1 MIPNGPP
8 LLTWGLCATAIRT
21 EYKSASPCAQLPDRK
36 PGIENWSWTATNW
49 GTEFGKSIQLNSQIR
64 KQQMETFFQKK
75 KHHGK
80 KQCILRRRM
89 KRKRRG
95 YCIFF
100 PSVCYCGA
108 ALMESI
114 LRARERCIK
123 CCGGGLARPLI
134 AGIRNATRNVVISK
148 IVSPFF
154 IVYWRPFLPLQPK
167 NGREING
174 NSLETFILIKVFA
187 STIPGLESLMMVAV
201 NTINADT
208 TLWLP

>member
-1 MIPNGPP
+1 MLLRYEQNTKVHP
-8 LLTWGLCATAIRT
+8 LVLSYQTGSQEL
-21 EYKSASPCAQLPDRK
+21 K
-36 PGIENWSWTATNW
+36 IEVELQQIGEQSLEN
-49 GTEFGKSIQLNSQIR
+49 QYNSTLR
-64 KQQMETFFQKK
+64 LEGNKWKLFFQEERSWE
-75 KHHGK
+75 

-100 PSVCYCGA
+100 PSVFYCGA

-174 NSLETFILIKVFA
+174 NSLDWKPSFSSRFLLLPFLVWKVWWW
-187 STIPGLESLMMVAV
+187 
-201 NTINADT
+201 
-208 TLWLP
+208 WL

>member
-1 MIPNGPP
+1 MKLNCNKLGNRVWKINTTPRLESNKWK
-8 LLTWGLCATAIRT
+8 LFEKET
-21 EYKSASPCAQLPDRK
+21 
-36 PGIENWSWTATNW
+36 SW
-49 GTEFGKSIQLNSQIR
+49 E
-64 KQQMETFFQKK
+64 
-75 KHHGK
+75 

-89 KRKRRG
+89 KRE

-100 PSVCYCGA
+100 SFCCYYCSA

-114 LRARERCIK
+114 LRGARERCIK

-148 IVSPFF
+148 IVSPLF
-154 IVYWRPFLPLQPK
+154 YSLLEARPFLQLQPK

-174 NSLETFILIKVFA
+174 NSLETFVLIKVFA

-208 TLWLP
+208 TL

>member
-1 MIPNGPP
+1 MLLRYEQNTKVHP
-8 LLTWGLCATAIRT
+8 LVLSYQTGSQEL
-21 EYKSASPCAQLPDRK
+21 K
-36 PGIENWSWTATNW
+36 IEVELQQIGEQSLEN
-49 GTEFGKSIQLNSQIR
+49 QYNSTLR
-64 KQQMETFFQKK
+64 LESNKWKLFFKK
-75 KHHGK
+75 KDHGK

-208 TLWLP
+208 TL

>member
-1 MIPNGPP
+1 MH
-8 LLTWGLCATAIRT
+8 L
-21 EYKSASPCAQLPDRK
+21 E
-36 PGIENWSWTATNW
+36 
-49 GTEFGKSIQLNSQIR
+49 
-64 KQQMETFFQKK
+64 KK
-75 KHHGK
+75 NEEEK
-80 KQCILRRRM
+80 KRILH
-89 KRKRRG
+89 
-95 YCIFF
+95 IF

-208 TLWLP
+208 TL

>member
-1 MIPNGPP
+1 
-8 LLTWGLCATAIRT
+8 
-21 EYKSASPCAQLPDRK
+21 
-36 PGIENWSWTATNW
+36 
-49 GTEFGKSIQLNSQIR
+49 
-64 KQQMETFFQKK
+64 
-75 KHHGK
+75 
-80 KQCILRRRM
+80 M
-89 KRKRRG
+89 KRE

-100 PSVCYCGA
+100 SFCCYYCSA

-114 LRARERCIK
+114 LRGARERCIK

-148 IVSPFF
+148 IVSPLF
-154 IVYWRPFLPLQPK
+154 YSLLEARPFLQLQPK

-174 NSLETFILIKVFA
+174 NSLETFVLIKVFA

-208 TLWLP
+208 TL

>member
-1 MIPNGPP
+1 
-8 LLTWGLCATAIRT
+8 
-21 EYKSASPCAQLPDRK
+21 
-36 PGIENWSWTATNW
+36 
-49 GTEFGKSIQLNSQIR
+49 
-64 KQQMETFFQKK
+64 METFFQKK

-208 TLWLP
+208 TL